1 MAIVDPAA
9 DAFAAS
15 DRAECG
21 GRRRSAASAR
31 RGCRSRRWSLVLLL
45 FFGLPMLVVLA
56 VSFFDFSRTEII
68 PAFIFDNYIDL
79 FRSEVTLRL
88 YASSLKFALI
98 VWAVT
103 LVLGFNIA
111 YFLVFHV
118 RGLLFQIGLF
128 LLCTVPFLT
137 SNIIRMI
144 SWIPFLGRNGI
155 FNQALQGAG
164 VTSQPLEFLLFSDFA
179 VIVAYV
185 HLFTLF
191 MVVPIFNSMARIDKS
206 LLEAARDA
214 GAGRFRVVAEVV
226 CPLSRTGIAL
236 GSIFVVTLVMGDFF
250 VVRTM
255 SGGQSASVVSALQNE
270 VAALQ
275 YPPAAA
281 SAVIMVIIVTLMVAA
296 ILRVVD
302 VRKELGGVG
311 GMHGD
316 DTRPWTFY
324 AFAAFFTLFV
334 LFLYGPMFVIYIL
347 SFQGPNGGMTFPLN
361 GVSLHWFNALI
372 SQTRVGDI
380 AGSFVRSIGLAA
392 IVAVVTVVLS
402 VLAGLAFRVASA
414 ARPSPSISP
423 SRA

>member
-1 MAIVDPAA
+1 MAIVNPAA

-15 DRAECG
+15 DRAEPEAVEYPG
-21 GRRRSAASAR
+21 ERASWLQVAP
-31 RGCRSRRWSLVLLL
+31 LVVVLLL

-68 PAFIFDNYIDL
+68 PAFIFDNYVDL

-144 SWIPFLGRNGI
+144 SWIPFLGRNGLL
-155 FNQALQGAG
+155 NSALLELGLIR
-164 VTSQPLEFLLFSDFA
+164 QPLEFLLFSDFA

-214 GAGRFRVVAEVV
+214 GAGRFRTVFEIVL
-226 CPLSRTGIAL
+226 PLSKTGIAL
-236 GSIFVVTLVMGDFF
+236 GSIFVVTLVMGDSF

-281 SAVIMVIIVTLMVAA
+281 SAVIMVIIVTLMVAG
-296 ILRVVD
+296 ILRLVD
-302 VRKELGGVG
+302 VRKEL
-311 GMHGD
+311 
-316 DTRPWTFY
+316 
-324 AFAAFFTLFV
+324 
-334 LFLYGPMFVIYIL
+334 
-347 SFQGPNGGMTFPLN
+347 
-361 GVSLHWFNALI
+361 
-372 SQTRVGDI
+372 
-380 AGSFVRSIGLAA
+380 AG
-392 IVAVVTVVLS
+392 
-402 VLAGLAFRVASA
+402 
-414 ARPSPSISP
+414 
-423 SRA
+423 

>member
-1 MAIVDPAA
+1 MTSVEH
-9 DAFAAS
+9 AAS
-15 DRAECG
+15 LLEDRPVENTG
-21 GRRRSAASAR
+21 ERASWFQVAPMVV
-31 RGCRSRRWSLVLLL
+31 VLAL
-45 FFGLPMLVVLA
+45 FFGLPMIVVLV
-56 VSFFDFSRTEII
+56 VSFFDFDRTDIV
-68 PAFIFDNYIDL
+68 PAFIFDNYVEL
-79 FRSEVTLRL
+79 FTREVTLRL
-88 YASSLKFALI
+88 YASSIKFALI
-98 VWAVT
+98 VWVVT
-103 LVLGFNIA
+103 LLLGFNIA

-118 RGLLFQIGLF
+118 QSLLMQIGLF
-128 LLCTVPFLT
+128 LVCTVPFLT

-226 CPLSRTGIAL
+226 WPLSRTGIAL
-236 GSIFVVTLVMGDFF
+236 GSIFVITLVMGDSF

-281 SAVIMVIIVTLMVAA
+281 SAVIMVIIVTLMVAG

-302 VRKELGGVG
+302 VRKEL
-311 GMHGD
+311 
-316 DTRPWTFY
+316 
-324 AFAAFFTLFV
+324 
-334 LFLYGPMFVIYIL
+334 
-347 SFQGPNGGMTFPLN
+347 
-361 GVSLHWFNALI
+361 
-372 SQTRVGDI
+372 
-380 AGSFVRSIGLAA
+380 AG
-392 IVAVVTVVLS
+392 
-402 VLAGLAFRVASA
+402 
-414 ARPSPSISP
+414 
-423 SRA
+423 

>member
-1 MAIVDPAA
+1 MAILDQTA
-9 DAFAAS
+9 DDFAAS
-15 DRAECG
+15 AAATPGAGTEHVAVDAGGERA
-21 GRRRSAASAR
+21 S
-31 RGCRSRRWSLVLLL
+31 WFQITPLVVVLAL

-56 VSFFDFSRTEII
+56 VSFFDFDRTDIV
-68 PAFIFDNYIDL
+68 PAFILDNYVDL

-88 YASSLKFALI
+88 YASSIKFALI

-118 RGLLFQIGLF
+118 RTVLWQIALF

-155 FNQALQGAG
+155 FNQALMGSG
-164 VTSQPLEFLLFSDFA
+164 VVDQPLEFLLFSDFA

-206 LLEAARDA
+206 LLEAAHDA
-214 GAGRFRVVAEVV
+214 GASRFRAVAEIVL
-226 CPLSRTGIAL
+226 PLSKSGIAL
-236 GSIFVVTLVMGDFF
+236 GSIFVVTLVMGDSF

-281 SAVIMVIIVTLMVAA
+281 SAVIMVIIVTLMVAG
-296 ILRVVD
+296 ILRLVD
-302 VRKELGGVG
+302 VRKEL
-311 GMHGD
+311 
-316 DTRPWTFY
+316 
-324 AFAAFFTLFV
+324 
-334 LFLYGPMFVIYIL
+334 
-347 SFQGPNGGMTFPLN
+347 
-361 GVSLHWFNALI
+361 
-372 SQTRVGDI
+372 
-380 AGSFVRSIGLAA
+380 
-392 IVAVVTVVLS
+392 
-402 VLAGLAFRVASA
+402 
-414 ARPSPSISP
+414 AR
-423 SRA
+423 

>member
-1 MAIVDPAA
+1 MTSIDQ
-9 DAFAAS
+9 AAS
-15 DRAECG
+15 EFAGAPPADELEENAGERASWFQTG
-21 GRRRSAASAR
+21 P
-31 RGCRSRRWSLVLLL
+31 LVLVLAL
-45 FFGLPMLVVLA
+45 FFGLPMLVVLV
-56 VSFFDFSRTEII
+56 VSFFDFDRTDIV
-68 PAFIFDNYIDL
+68 PAFILDNYTDL

-118 RGLLFQIGLF
+118 RSLLWQIGLF
-128 LLCTVPFLT
+128 LVCTVPFLT

-155 FNQALQGAG
+155 FNQALEGAG
-164 VTSQPLEFLLFSDFA
+164 ITSRPLEFLLFSDFA
-179 VIVAYV
+179 VVVAYV

-214 GAGRFRVVAEVV
+214 GAGRFRVVAEIVL
-226 CPLSRTGIAL
+226 PLSRTGIAL
-236 GSIFVVTLVMGDFF
+236 GSIFVVTLVMGDSF

-281 SAVIMVIIVTLMVAA
+281 SAVIMVIIVTLMVAG
-296 ILRVVD
+296 ILRLVD
-302 VRKELGGVG
+302 VRKEL
-311 GMHGD
+311 
-316 DTRPWTFY
+316 
-324 AFAAFFTLFV
+324 
-334 LFLYGPMFVIYIL
+334 
-347 SFQGPNGGMTFPLN
+347 
-361 GVSLHWFNALI
+361 
-372 SQTRVGDI
+372 
-380 AGSFVRSIGLAA
+380 AG
-392 IVAVVTVVLS
+392 
-402 VLAGLAFRVASA
+402 
-414 ARPSPSISP
+414 
-423 SRA
+423 